1 MSEATPQTSGVAAP
15 YTPDSDAPVALS
27 ASASS
32 SNGLT
37 SGYNDD
43 AAFAVALAHAVRSVQ
58 RIVGL
63 SAGRYGVAA
72 TYGPGQRIA
81 GIVLRRDAP
90 AEESAAEN
98 EATHRVIE
106 AHVVAAASLVTA
118 TVALQDKKQGP
129 SKTGSRP
136 ILLRI
141 AEDVRR
147 ALAREALAQR
157 PDEAWIVDVFIEDL
171 RQEETTL
178 R

>member
-1 MSEATPQTSGVAAP
+1 MSEVTPETGGVAVP
-15 YTPDSDAPVALS
+15 YAQDQDSDAPP
-27 ASASS
+27 

-43 AAFAVALAHAVRSVQ
+43 AAFAVALAHAARSVH

-72 TYGPGQRIA
+72 TYGPGQRIT

-90 AEESAAEN
+90 AAESAAEK

-106 AHVVAAASLVTA
+106 AHVVAAASLVRTTIA
-118 TVALQDKKQGP
+118 PQDREQGS
-129 SKTGSRP
+129 SKTGGRP

-147 ALAREALAQR
+147 ALAQEALAQR